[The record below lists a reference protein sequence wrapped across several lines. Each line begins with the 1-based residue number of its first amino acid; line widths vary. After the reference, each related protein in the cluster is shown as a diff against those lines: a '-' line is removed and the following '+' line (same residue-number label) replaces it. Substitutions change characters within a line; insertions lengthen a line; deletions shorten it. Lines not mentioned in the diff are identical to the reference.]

1 MEEVV
6 MKKFPA
12 VVTFAVL
19 LALLLALVPSAALA
33 QEEVTCESDAIVQ
46 GEDSLS
52 TLAEKYYGNILAYP
66 VIVDAT
72 NAKAATDSSYA
83 KIDDPNVIELGWKLC
98 IPPGEVAQ
106 NLLNE
111 SVFTQVSQDAA
122 AKTLV
127 VALTEDS
134 VTMDP
139 SRVYEFHA
147 ITVLRSVYETLID
160 FPPGRQDQLV
170 PRLAENWTISDD
182 GLVYT
187 FTIAQGHVFSTGRP
201 VTAEDV
207 AFSLRRIKNLKGTPA
222 FLAAAI
228 AKVEATDPSTVV
240 MTLSEPDPAILSK
253 LVSDYFGVMD
263 SAEAKAHGA
272 TDAED
277 ADQTDTA
284 EEWLNNNSIGSGP
297 YMLQCWVPRVEAI
310 LVRNPQ
316 YPGQPGAFERVIYR
330 TVSEAAAQ
338 KLALEA
344 GDLDIGLDVSADQ
357 IPSFK
362 ENSNLAVYEGL
373 SPSVFFLIMNMDP
386 AIGGPMAQD
395 AVQDAI
401 RLAVDYDGIKQL
413 VGGSAATP
421 VNIMPVDWAYAL
433 DPAKAIT
440 RNVDAAKAKLAEA
453 GFANDLTVDLEYPEY
468 TSGGVSIPTLA
479 QKIQADLAEADIT
492 VNLVPGDIG
501 PALQK
506 YRDGKAAFGLWL
518 WGPDFVDPI
527 DRLAFTPGGV
537 VGLRVNWTEDKASA
551 ALNDAV
557 KRAKVVT
564 ADADRAAAFTDIQNI
579 MLDENPFVFLV
590 QSGTQVAYNANIKG
604 FVYLGTTAGRVD
616 PYLMSK

>member
-1 MEEVV
+1 
-6 MKKFPA
+6 MKKVAHGFT
-12 VVTFAVL
+12 VVLL
-19 LALLLALVPSAALA
+19 LALLLTIAPPSALA
-33 QEEVTCESDAIVQ
+33 QEEVVCESDAIVQ

-52 TLAEKYYGNILAYP
+52 TLADKYYGNILAYP
-66 VIVDAT
+66 VIVEAT
-72 NAKAATDSSYA
+72 NAKAATDSSYT
-83 KIDDPNVIELGWKLC
+83 KIDDPNVIEAGSKLC

-106 NLLNE
+106 KMLNE
-111 SVFTQVSQDAA
+111 QVFTQVSAA
-122 AKTLV
+122 QAGQTLV

-170 PRLAENWTISDD
+170 PKLAESWTISDD

-207 AFSLRRIKNLKGTPA
+207 AFSLRRIKNLKGTPS
-222 FLAAAI
+222 FLTTAI
-228 AKVEATDPSTVV
+228 AKVEATGPNTVV
-240 MTLSEPDPAILSK
+240 VTLSEPDPAILSK

-263 SAEAKAHGA
+263 SVEAKAHGA
-272 TDAED
+272 SDAEG

-284 EEWLNNNSIGSGP
+284 EEWLNDNSIGSGP
-297 YMLQCWVPRVEAI
+297 YMLQSWQPKVEAI
-310 LVRNPQ
+310 LVRNPN

-330 TVSEAAAQ
+330 TSSDAAAQ
-338 KLALEA
+338 KLGLEA
-344 GDLDIGLDVSADQ
+344 GDLDIGLDISADQ
-357 IPSFK
+357 VPSIK
-362 ENSNLAVYEGL
+362 ENPGLAVYEGL

-386 AIGGPMAQD
+386 AIGGPLAQD
-395 AVQDAI
+395 AVQDAV
-401 RLAVDYDGIKQL
+401 RLAVDYEGIKQL

-440 RNVDAAKAKLAEA
+440 RNVDGAKAKLAEA
-453 GFANDLTVDLEYPEY
+453 GLANGVTVDLEYPEY
-468 TSGGVSIPTLA
+468 SSGGVSIPTLA
-479 QKIQADLAEADIT
+479 QKIQADLAEVGIT
-492 VNLVPGDIG
+492 ANLVPGDIG

-506 YRDGKAAFGLWL
+506 YRDGKSPFGLWL

-527 DRLAFTPGGV
+527 DRIAFTPGGN
-537 VGLRVNWTEDKASA
+537 VGLRVNWTEDKASP

-557 KRAKVVT
+557 KRAKGVT
-564 ADADRAAAFTDIQNI
+564 ADADRNAAFTEIQQI
-579 MLDENPFVFLV
+579 MLDESPFVFLV
-590 QSGTQVAYNANIKG
+590 QSGTQVAYNADIKG

>member
-1 MEEVV
+1 
-6 MKKFPA
+6 MKK
-12 VVTFAVL
+12 VINGITVVL
-19 LALLLALVPSAALA
+19 LLGLLLMPAAALA
-33 QEEVTCESDAIVQ
+33 QEEVVCETDYTAQ
-46 GEDSLS
+46 AEDSLS
-52 TLAEKYYGNILAYP
+52 TLAERFYGNIFAYP

-72 NAKAATDSSYA
+72 NAKAASDSSYA
-83 KIDDPNVIELGWKLC
+83 TIDDPNVIEVGSKLC

-106 NLLNE
+106 QMLSE
-111 SVFTQVSQDAA
+111 EVFTQVAA
-122 AKTLV
+122 DESTTTLV
-127 VALTEDS
+127 VGLTEDA

-147 ITVLRSVYETLID
+147 ITVLRDVYETLVD

-170 PRLAENWTISDD
+170 PKLAESWTISDD

-187 FTIAQGHVFSTGRP
+187 FTIAEGHVFSTGRP

-207 AFSLRRIKNLKGTPA
+207 AFSLRRIKNLKGTPS
-222 FLAAAI
+222 FLTTAI
-228 AKVEATDPSTVV
+228 TSVEATDPRTVV
-240 MTLSEPDPAILSK
+240 MTLSEPDPAILAK
-253 LVSDYFGVMD
+253 LVSAYFGVMD
-263 SAEAKAHGA
+263 STEAKAQGA

-297 YMLQCWVPRVEAI
+297 YMLQSWVPRVEAI
-310 LVRNPQ
+310 LVRNPN
-316 YPGQPGAFERVIYR
+316 YPGEPGAFERVIFR

-344 GDLDIGLDVSADQ
+344 GDLDIGLDISADQ
-357 IPSFK
+357 IPSFQ
-362 ENSNLAVYEGL
+362 ENANLAVYEGL

-401 RLAVDYDGIKQL
+401 RLAVDYEGIKQL

-433 DPAKAIT
+433 DQGMVVQ
-440 RNVDAAKAKLAEA
+440 RNVEAAKAKLAEA
-453 GFANDLTVDLEYPEY
+453 GFADGLTVDLEYPEY

-479 QKIQADLAEADIT
+479 QKVQADLAEVGIT

-501 PALQK
+501 PALEK
-506 YRDGKAAFGLWL
+506 YRAGQSGFGLWL

-527 DRLAFTPGGV
+527 DRIAFTPDGN
-537 VGLRVNWTEDKASA
+537 VGLRVNWTEDRASP
-551 ALNDAV
+551 ALVEAV

-564 ADADRAAAFTDIQNI
+564 ADADRAAAFTEIQQI
-579 MLDENPFVFLV
+579 MLDESPFVFLV
-590 QSGTQVAYNANIKG
+590 QSGTQVAYNANLKN
-604 FVYLGTTAGRVD
+604 FVYLGTTAGRVS